1 MVFIKPKPMPP
12 MEEKETMWHS
22 ISIGVRYVFHHQ
34 VLVGS
39 MALDLFAVLFGGA
52 VALLPIFANDILKV
66 GPSGLGLLAAA
77 PSAGALLSMLWA
89 TRHPPVKNA
98 GKILLGV
105 VAGFGVSIILFAL
118 SRNLF
123 LSLIALA
130 ASGLFDGVSIVIRE
144 TTLRLLSPEHLRGR
158 IAAVNWVFIGSSNE
172 IGAFESGMVA
182 SLLGTVPTV
191 WLGGV
196 VTLIVVG
203 ATALLAPQLRKLNLD
218 PREHPI
224 L

>member
-1 MVFIKPKPMPP
+1 
-12 MEEKETMWHS
+12 MWHS

-89 TRHPPVKNA
+89 TRQPPVKNA

>member
-1 MVFIKPKPMPP
+1 

>member
-1 MVFIKPKPMPP
+1 
-12 MEEKETMWHS
+12 
-22 ISIGVRYVFHHQ
+22 
-34 VLVGS
+34 
-39 MALDLFAVLFGGA
+39 
-52 VALLPIFANDILKV
+52 
-66 GPSGLGLLAAA
+66 
-77 PSAGALLSMLWA
+77 
-89 TRHPPVKNA
+89 
-98 GKILLGV
+98 
-105 VAGFGVSIILFAL
+105 
-118 SRNLF
+118 
-123 LSLIALA
+123 
-130 ASGLFDGVSIVIRE
+130 
-144 TTLRLLSPEHLRGR
+144 
-158 IAAVNWVFIGSSNE
+158 VNWVFIGSSNE

>member
-1 MVFIKPKPMPP
+1 
-12 MEEKETMWHS
+12 
-22 ISIGVRYVFHHQ
+22 
-34 VLVGS
+34 
-39 MALDLFAVLFGGA
+39 
-52 VALLPIFANDILKV
+52 
-66 GPSGLGLLAAA
+66 
-77 PSAGALLSMLWA
+77 MLWA
-89 TRHPPVKNA
+89 TRHPPVKKA
-98 GKILLGV
+98 GKSLLGG

-118 SRNLF
+118 SRNCF
-123 LSLIALA
+123 LSLIARA
-130 ASGLFDGVSIVIRE
+130 ASGLFDGVRSVIRE